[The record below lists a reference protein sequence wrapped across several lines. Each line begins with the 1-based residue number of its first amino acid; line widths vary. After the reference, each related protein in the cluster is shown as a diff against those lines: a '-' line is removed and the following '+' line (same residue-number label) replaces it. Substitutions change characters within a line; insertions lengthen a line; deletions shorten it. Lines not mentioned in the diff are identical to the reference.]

1 GRRQRVKRIHAVSS
15 EAEGGP
21 SCGRR
26 VDVRAICRVATPA
39 PGERAGVRVI
49 LSRRH
54 LRVHANS

>member
-1 GRRQRVKRIHAVSS
+1 MKRIHAVSS

-26 VDVRAICRVATPA
+26 VDVRAICRVATPG

-54 LRVHANS
+54 LRIHANC